1 MPMHDWTRVQ
11 AGIWH
16 PVHGRW
22 LYAIQDALNDGR
34 LPPDHYALAE
44 QLTRQVGPDV
54 LTLQIPAP
62 HRIPPLAPGRAAAR
76 PAAQLLER
84 VKRSKGRRAVQRR
97 LTVRHI
103 RDHRMVAV
111 IEIVSP
117 GNKGS
122 RAAFHTFVQ
131 KAVGLIDAGV
141 HLLVIDPFP
150 PTPRDPDGVHAA
162 VWRQFRETA
171 APRPPDQPLTLAAY
185 HAEDEVTAYVEP
197 FAVGDALRDMPLF
210 LDAERF
216 VSVPLEET
224 YGVAWASVPEVWRAV
239 VRGDAGGG

>member
-1 MPMHDWTRVQ
+1 MHDWTRVQ

-54 LTLQIPAP
+54 LTFQVPSP
-62 HRIPPLAPGRAAAR
+62 HRTPPTRSSGSSAPST
-76 PAAQLLER
+76 QLLER
-84 VKRSKGRRAVQRR
+84 VKRANGRKAVQRR
-97 LTVRHI
+97 LSIRHI
-103 RDHRMVAV
+103 EDHRMVAV

-117 GNKGS
+117 SNKGS
-122 RAAFHTFVQ
+122 RSAFHTFVQ

-141 HLLVIDPFP
+141 HLLIIDPFP
-150 PTPRDPDGVHAA
+150 PTPRDPDGIHAA

-171 APRPPDQPLTLAAY
+171 GPRPPHQPLTLAAY

-210 LDAERF
+210 VDAEQF
-216 VSVPLEET
+216 VTVPLEET
-224 YGVAWASVPEVWRAV
+224 YQVAWASVPEVWRAV
-239 VRGDAGGG
+239 VRGPAGEPAT